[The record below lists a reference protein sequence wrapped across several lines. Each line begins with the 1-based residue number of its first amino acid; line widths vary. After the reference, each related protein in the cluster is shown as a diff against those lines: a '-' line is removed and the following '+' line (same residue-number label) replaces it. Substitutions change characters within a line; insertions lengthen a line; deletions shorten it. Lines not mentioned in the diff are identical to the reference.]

1 MAVNFPSSPT
11 LGDVFYPASGGGFQY
26 DGNKWVSVI
35 PNPNYADI
43 MGPQGATGPKGD
55 DGSFVSGANAE
66 IGTLTVDSID
76 ITSNSP
82 LQIFD
87 SALPRFSFAIT
98 GTNEATFG
106 CDAVLSTSKVTTN
119 RIDMFNTDLT
129 IVDTADALRYTF
141 AQNGNFTATGNVT
154 AFSDI
159 RLKENIEEI
168 PDALNKV
175 SALRG
180 VTYDRK
186 DLEGERHAGL
196 IAQEV
201 EAVLPEVIVTNDDG
215 IKTVAY
221 GNLVGLLVEAI
232 KELREEVETLKE
244 GN

>member
-1 MAVNFPSSPT
+1 MAVNFPSNPSQD
-11 LGDVFYPASGGGFQY
+11 DVFYPAAGGGFIY
-26 DGNKWVSVI
+26 DNGKWISVV

-43 MGPQGATGPKGD
+43 AGPPGATGPKGD
-55 DGSFVSGANAE
+55 DGAFISGADAD
-66 IGTLTVDSID
+66 IGVLTVDSID
-76 ITSNSP
+76 MTGQST

-87 SALPRFSFAIT
+87 SAIPKFAFLIDSGVPKFST
-98 GTNEATFG
+98 QEVT
-106 CDAVLSTSKVTTN
+106 STSKVTTN

-129 IVDTADALRYTF
+129 IVDTTDTLRYTF
-141 AQNGNFTATGNVT
+141 AENGNFTATGNVT